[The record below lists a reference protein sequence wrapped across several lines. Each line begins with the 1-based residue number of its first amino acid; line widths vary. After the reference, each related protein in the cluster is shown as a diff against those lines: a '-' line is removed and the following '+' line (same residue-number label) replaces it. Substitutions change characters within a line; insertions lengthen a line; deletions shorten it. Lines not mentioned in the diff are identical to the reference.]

1 MANFGE
7 TRFLGLTPRAVG
19 LSVVAIAIVVGLFFI
34 PEGIKFIF
42 DGKPRVSREQGAPAA
57 ASKQAVARKSSEVG
71 SRAGLS
77 RDALSSI
84 NAEMSSKKGGTEQV
98 IEAPKSSRRSG
109 DSDESSSGSKGG
121 IFSGWDFSVKA
132 RPSSDNKV
140 DAPSNLSFEKIVSRD
155 GVSFFKQSRGAIPRF
170 LKQEGL
176 VGTPADD
183 GIEPLREEIN
193 SVVVGGAKGG
203 SSQEVANKLRSAH
216 IEALRGLKASGA
228 DRGTMLRWLD
238 LPVVKFI
245 DTQGGINAGQRIRE
259 SFDPGLLLR
268 DLSVRQRRQRRWGV
282 NGRAPTSFQAE
293 FSVIGS
299 DVQKVVAYAN
309 GKMVRSIKLGKS
321 RPGEPRPFRINGDA
335 SGVWTLVA
343 YDSFGSRPFSKSY
356 SFYPKASVFRQ
367 ERDGSFQIAFLPG
380 TGRNSLD
387 RFFLVGA
394 SSRRRSSDSTIS
406 TF

>member
-140 DAPSNLSFEKIVSRD
+140 DAPSNLSF
-155 GVSFFKQSRGAIPRF
+155 
-170 LKQEGL
+170 
-176 VGTPADD
+176 
-183 GIEPLREEIN
+183 
-193 SVVVGGAKGG
+193 
-203 SSQEVANKLRSAH
+203 
-216 IEALRGLKASGA
+216 
-228 DRGTMLRWLD
+228 
-238 LPVVKFI
+238 
-245 DTQGGINAGQRIRE
+245 
-259 SFDPGLLLR
+259 
-268 DLSVRQRRQRRWGV
+268 
-282 NGRAPTSFQAE
+282 
-293 FSVIGS
+293 
-299 DVQKVVAYAN
+299 
-309 GKMVRSIKLGKS
+309 
-321 RPGEPRPFRINGDA
+321 
-335 SGVWTLVA
+335 
-343 YDSFGSRPFSKSY
+343 
-356 SFYPKASVFRQ
+356 
-367 ERDGSFQIAFLPG
+367 
-380 TGRNSLD
+380 
-387 RFFLVGA
+387 
-394 SSRRRSSDSTIS
+394 
-406 TF
+406 